1 MKFVSRRFIL
11 ALPAVLALA
20 SGAALAQNYPS
31 KPVTLVVP
39 YPPGGDTD
47 AIARL
52 LGEQLASRLGQ
63 PVLVDNRSG
72 AGGTLG
78 ASYVTR
84 AAKDGYT
91 LLFTPNF
98 LSIAPF
104 VMKLGPSNSYD
115 PLQSFEPVIKSAEQ
129 PLLLVAHPSTG
140 FKTVDD
146 MVKAAKS
153 GKEVNYGSPGAGTP
167 MQVIAEMLN
176 RAADTKIRHIPYR
189 GVGPVVTDIVAGHV
203 QTAWVT
209 IGAVSQYIEQGKL
222 VPLAIGDT
230 KRSPLAPNIPTLVE
244 SGYKDVVLTAW
255 NGIFAPKGVPAP
267 VVQLLNTQVNEILKN
282 PDLVKKFATFG
293 ALPAGGAPSVLG
305 KVNETDYNVL
315 GKVIRELN
323 ISAE

>member
-1 MKFVSRRFIL
+1 MAF
-11 ALPAVLALA
+11 
-20 SGAALAQNYPS
+20 AQSYPS
-31 KPVTLVVP
+31 KPITLVVP

-52 LGEQLASRLGQ
+52 LGEQLTHRLGQ

-78 ASYVTR
+78 AAHIAR
-84 AAKDGYT
+84 AAKDGYS

-115 PLQSFEPVIKSAEQ
+115 PLQSFEPVVQSAEQ
-129 PLLLVAHPSTG
+129 PLLLVAHPATG
-140 FKTVDD
+140 FKSIDD
-146 MVKAAKS
+146 MVKAARS
-153 GKEVNYGSPGAGTP
+153 GKEVNYGSPGSGTP

-176 RAADTKIRHIPYR
+176 RAAGIKIRHIPYR
-189 GVGPVVTDIVAGHV
+189 GVGPVITDAVAGHV

-209 IGAVSQYIEQGKL
+209 LGAASQYIEQGKL
-222 VPLAIGDT
+222 IPLAIGDT
-230 KRSPLAPNIPTLVE
+230 KRSPLAPHIPTLVE

-267 VVQLLNTQVNEILKN
+267 VVTLLNTQVNDILKN
-282 PDLVKKFATFG
+282 PEVVRKLATFG
-293 ALPAGGAPSVLG
+293 AIAVGGPPSALG
-305 KVNETDYNVL
+305 QVNETDHKVL
-315 GKVIRELN
+315 GKAIRELN